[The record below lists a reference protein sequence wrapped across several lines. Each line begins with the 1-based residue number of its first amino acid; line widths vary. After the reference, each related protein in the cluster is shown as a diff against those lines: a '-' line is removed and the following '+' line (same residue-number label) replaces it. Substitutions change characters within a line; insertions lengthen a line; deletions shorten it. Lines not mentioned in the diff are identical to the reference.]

1 MPLHFCGRFY
11 LYLFMKNLLLLF
23 FISWHFLLTAQEDIN
38 LHFDKNFY
46 VLGETIWYN
55 AYLSPESPT
64 AQKATMLRVALVDKT
79 GRIQEANNLLIEN
92 GRAKGALSIPL
103 DWEEGWYTFHAYTV
117 WNPKPSIKNSAT
129 VNIPIYDDF
138 KEHEENIMTNASTA
152 NNFKNGLTST
162 VKTDKPQYE
171 RKATVTIDLELPA
184 TIKTGSISIAVASKE
199 MVAKTNALQVTQAD
213 FATTTTQ
220 QPEALNTTY
229 RQIKPLEDARKPLG
243 IGVHYMAD
251 NELQWTAAD
260 ENGVFATT
268 NQLGINQ
275 STQVFGL
282 FNNQNKTYTTALP
295 TQALNL
301 SATLSTKARTTQ
313 KLPFNNTIKKHLT
326 QSQQR
331 KKYQEIFGLEK
342 AVLTSMESVE
352 KQKFQP
358 DVVYDL
364 ADYASMTT
372 LEEFLVEVVPF
383 VRIKTK
389 KGKPTVRMFNE
400 LKKFTTENPV
410 YLVNDWLM
418 YDQESVLNIP
428 ITEIESVGIYRTT
441 NTLKSQFGILGNEGV
456 IGVKTK
462 SKAAMK
468 IGESLTNTA
477 PVQGISKT
485 ATFSTIKASFNRLPD
500 FRPLIYWNSDLTV
513 VNGKAQITFPH
524 SDDLGEF
531 IITVKGMTTDGQLIE
546 GNGTYQVN

>member
-1 MPLHFCGRFY
+1 
-11 LYLFMKNLLLLF
+11 MKNLLLLF
-23 FISWHFLLTAQEDIN
+23 FISSQLLLTAQENIN

-55 AYLSPESPT
+55 AYLSPDSPT
-64 AQKATMLRVALVDKT
+64 AQKAAMLRVELVDKAGT
-79 GRIQEANNLLIEN
+79 IQQTNNLLIEN
-92 GRAKGALSIPL
+92 GLAKGALTIPL

-117 WNPKPSIKNSAT
+117 WNPMPTIKNSAT

-138 KEHEENIMTNASTA
+138 KEHEEHIVANGSTT
-152 NNFKNGLTST
+152 NNFKNSLKST
-162 VKTDKPQYE
+162 IKADKETYKRRE
-171 RKATVTIDLELPA
+171 TVTLDVALPA
-184 TIKTGSISIAVASKE
+184 GIKAGTISVGVVPKKMTTV
-199 MVAKTNALQVTQAD
+199 MNVLQVTQAD
-213 FATTTTQ
+213 FATATTQ

-229 RQIKPLEDARKPLG
+229 RQIIPLENAKKPLG
-243 IGVHYMAD
+243 IGVHYIGD

-268 NQLGINQ
+268 NQLGIKQ
-275 STQVFGL
+275 SAQVFGL

-295 TQALNL
+295 TQALKL
-301 SATLSTKARTTQ
+301 TTALSTKARIME
-313 KLPFNNTIKKHLT
+313 KLPFNETIKKYLA

-342 AVLTSMESVE
+342 AVLTSMEHVE

-358 DVVYDL
+358 DVVYNL

-400 LKKFTTENPV
+400 LKTFTTANPV
-410 YLVNDWLM
+410 YLVNDWLTD
-418 YDQESVLNIP
+418 DQASVLNIP
-428 ITEIESVGIYRTT
+428 VTEVESISIYRTT
-441 NTLKSQFGILGNEGV
+441 NTLKQQFGILGNEGV
-456 IGVKTK
+456 IGIKTK
-462 SKAAMK
+462 SKVAMK
-468 IGESLTNTA
+468 IAESLTNKAT
-477 PVQGISKT
+477 VQGIANT
-485 ATFSTIKASFNRLPD
+485 ATFSTIKPPFNRLPD

-513 VNGKAQITFPH
+513 ENGKAKITFPH

-546 GNGTYQVN
+546 GSGTYQVN